1 MTTDPVNL
9 AAFATVVFMLGALV
23 RFAYT
28 SHVRK
33 EPAMYGDL
41 SRTPAPQAVH
51 IHNARETLR
60 LNPRPVGV
68 TLDTDD
74 ALSFDFGA
82 MDAKATRT
90 ANVKRITSAPR
101 IQWALLTDA
110 EIEHIAE
117 TCAPSMK
124 DRALNARSKRA
135 RRRANEARRALRGV
149 K

>member
-1 MTTDPVNL
+1 MTTDPVN
-9 AAFATVVFMLGALV
+9 AAGFAVFVAISAIMV
-23 RFAYT
+23 WWSFRTYT
-28 SHVRK
+28 RK
-33 EPAMYGDL
+33 EPAMHGDL

-82 MDAKATRT
+82 MDAKATRA